1 MGKDL
6 LEVGFEENTSG
17 SISLMSDIGWGI
29 RPSVVILENSVT
41 HGKEQGFENI
51 QLLAIVI
58 GSPIAEGLRM
68 DRGGFSHLG
77 SVMGSHHGQGSV

>member
-6 LEVGFEENTSG
+6 LEVRFEENASCC
-17 SISLMSDIGWGI
+17 ISFMSDAGRSI

-51 QLLAIVI
+51 QLLSIFI
-58 GSPIAEGLRM
+58 GSPIANSLRVNS
-68 DRGGFSHLG
+68 GGFSHFG
-77 SVMGSHHGQGSV
+77 GVMGSHHGQ

>member
-1 MGKDL
+1 MRKDL
-6 LEVGFEENTSG
+6 LEVGFEENSSRG
-17 SISLMSDIGWGI
+17 ISFMSDVGWGI

-51 QLLAIVI
+51 QLLSIVI

-68 DRGGFSHLG
+68 DSGGFSHFG
-77 SVMGSHHGQGSV
+77 GVMGSHHGQ